1 MKTRRVQL
9 CWMPPSIGSLKF
21 NVDGAVKGD
30 GQVDVKVYD
39 SNLAEL
45 LAIKTTL
52 EVFVKIDWKGI
63 DIKAVI
69 GDISFVHTFREA
81 NSIVDAMEKANIKK
95 NLSLFSL
102 VLLVSRDCE
111 SKSVTNAQSS
121 SYGGKLIK
129 WGSFDPLTLARF
141 VEHVEKP
148 IYLKPWWLSEALMEN

>member
-1 MKTRRVQL
+1 MKTGRVQL

-30 GQVDVKVYD
+30 GQVDVKVHD

-52 EVFVKIDWKGI
+52 EIFVKIDWKGKTPLI
-63 DIKAVI
+63 IESDSLNVI
-69 GDISFVHTFREA
+69 NSVMNA
-81 NSIVDAMEKANIKK
+81 NARPW
-95 NLSLFSL
+95 
-102 VLLVSRDCE
+102 LLVSRGCE

-148 IYLKPWWLSEALMEN
+148 IYLKPWWPSEALMEN